1 MKQPLEKV
9 HLHSCTLSIFPAFET
24 KKLVLV
30 GKILWHSDTY
40 MVNSLV
46 NSDIPVMFNINEM
59 IKIMHEKT
67 LSAIYLQ

>member
-1 MKQPLEKV
+1 MKQLLEKV
-9 HLHSCTLSIFPAFET
+9 HLNSCTLSIFPAFEM

-30 GKILWHSDTY
+30 GKIPWHFDTY

-46 NSDIPVMFNINEM
+46 NSDIPVMFNIYEM

-67 LSAIYLQ
+67 LSAIYL